1 MRAIDTFVLS
11 TEPVTF
17 SLLLVHFPQVNRGEV
32 DLESA
37 LITEGLETDVALHPL
52 LARRRTHVRDADVV
66 AQLLLD
72 LLHRIAPAPAAAAR
86 VSAAVAALLAIGA

>member
-1 MRAIDTFVLS
+1 MRAIDTFELS
-11 TEPVTF
+11 TEPVTL

-72 LLHRIAPAPAAAAR
+72 LLHRIASAAAAAR